1 MINFQA
7 SIFLIWFLKLI
18 KDSNSH
24 LVPLIWQMTKR
35 TLWEINFLN
44 LEWKIVWLSK
54 AVTLVILMR
63 SLQLLTRTLITVQ
76 WWNQFWRLW
85 LLCSLKKKLLSIK
98 QQLIFLDLQ
107 STKFQNKYKQQ
118 NNYMQRKIR
127 IFQMINWNQIVILK
141 EIFSSQ
147 IKWQKFMNLNKF

>member
-63 SLQLLTRTLITVQ
+63 SLRLLTQTLITVK

-127 IFQMINWNQIVILK
+127 IFQIINWNQIVILK
-141 EIFSSQ
+141 EIFWSQ

>member
-63 SLQLLTRTLITVQ
+63 SLRLLTQTLITVK

-107 STKFQNKYKQQ
+107 NTKFQNKYKQQ

-141 EIFSSQ
+141 EIFWSQ